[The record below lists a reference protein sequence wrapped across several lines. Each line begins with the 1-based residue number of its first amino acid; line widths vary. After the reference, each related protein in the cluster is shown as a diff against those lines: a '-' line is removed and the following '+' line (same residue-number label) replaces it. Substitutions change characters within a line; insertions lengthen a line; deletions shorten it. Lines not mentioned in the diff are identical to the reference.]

1 MNSRHRFLLSG
12 LFAAALLTVSIP
24 VLAAEKDAKSAQ
36 AEHEAMMAEMMKY
49 AAPGEMHEFMKPLAG
64 SWKTKMTMY
73 MGGEK
78 QESDGACE
86 RAWIMGGR
94 FLQSKYSGMMGP
106 NMPFE
111 GLEIL
116 GYDMRKKQPTSSWID
131 NMGTSI
137 STSSKGSIDKA
148 TKTLTVFTDFP
159 DPLSGKD
166 MTYKMVTKIVDEN
179 TVTFAMVGTRDGK
192 DSTEM
197 EIAYTRVK

>member
-1 MNSRHRFLLSG
+1 
-12 LFAAALLTVSIP
+12 
-24 VLAAEKDAKSAQ
+24 
-36 AEHEAMMAEMMKY
+36 
-49 AAPGEMHEFMKPLAG
+49 
-64 SWKTKMTMY
+64 
-73 MGGEK
+73 
-78 QESDGACE
+78 
-86 RAWIMGGR
+86 
-94 FLQSKYSGMMGP
+94 
-106 NMPFE
+106 MPFE